1 MCLAET
7 RITVLKAAAAW
18 SCRRP
23 TRGFQLCQGRSRSCP
38 WASFFS
44 HLGSCSRFP
53 WPLLGLRGP
62 FCRQV
67 RSASCLGRRA
77 TLALAA
83 RPRVPVLPS
92 ALRPPLGAPA
102 PPSARLPFPSQ
113 FCAFSLLWVGDRFC
127 GERLSYF
134 FRSGPHPASMEVALE
149 ILVVFP
155 IALEILH

>member
-1 MCLAET
+1 MCLSET
-7 RITVLKAAAAW
+7 RITVLKAAAEW

-38 WASFFS
+38 GVSFFS

-67 RSASCLGRRA
+67 RSASCLGQRA

-83 RPRVPVLPS
+83 RATRPRP
-92 ALRPPLGAPA
+92 AQRPAPA
-102 PPSARLPFPSQ
+102 PRCP
-113 FCAFSLLWVGDRFC
+113 CASLREASFSLSVLCLF
-127 GERLSYF
+127 
-134 FRSGPHPASMEVALE
+134 VALGW
-149 ILVVFP
+149 
-155 IALEILH
+155 